1 MVVVVV
7 DRPVDSGPCQEDE
20 DADYAAS
27 DGGRVRDGRDGAIGL
42 KEAVLMAE
50 VSVPMVVLIVEAV
63 VLMVT
68 GTGCGR
74 GYA

>member
-1 MVVVVV
+1 MQTMRLVMEA
-7 DRPVDSGPCQEDE
+7 GFGM
-20 DADYAAS
+20 AGMAGMA
-27 DGGRVRDGRDGAIGL
+27 GMGL

>member
-1 MVVVVV
+1 MV

-50 VSVPMVVLIVEAV
+50 VSVPMVDAVVEAV